1 MTRALSEA
9 MAEALAG
16 GATTF
21 CRCWLVERTDG
32 VSLGFTDHDGA
43 LAFGGNVFEP
53 NSGFAQSEIERGLG
67 LSVDNMEAQGALRS
81 DAVTEADVLAGRYD
95 GAKVTQWLVDWSA
108 PARREVV
115 FAGHVGEIRRGTQAF
130 EVEFTGL
137 AEPLNRPRGRVY
149 LRRCD
154 AELGDARC
162 GVSLTGVPGE
172 VIALRGERLF
182 AVSGFGDAVA
192 YPAGWASLGRLVWTQ
207 GGNAGEAAPVR
218 LFSRVPGGG
227 AEVELWAPPGVA
239 AAVGDRFELFA
250 GCDKAAETC
259 RDKFGNL
266 AGFRGFPHMPGEDWV
281 TAYPGVEESHDG
293 GSLFR

>member
-1 MTRALSEA
+1 MPHPQPHR
-9 MAEALAG
+9 
-16 GATTF
+16 
-21 CRCWLVERTDG
+21 
-32 VSLGFTDHDGA
+32 
-43 LAFGGNVFEP
+43 
-53 NSGFAQSEIERGLG
+53 I
-67 LSVDNMEAQGALRS
+67 
-81 DAVTEADVLAGRYD
+81 
-95 GAKVTQWLVDWSA
+95 
-108 PARREVV
+108 
-115 FAGHVGEIRRGTQAF
+115 
-130 EVEFTGL
+130 
-137 AEPLNRPRGRVY
+137 
-149 LRRCD
+149 LRRIGHLLAIVGLVGCT
-154 AELGDARC
+154 LG
-162 GVSLTGVPGE
+162 TGASQPKQASAAALFAPGE

-281 TAYPGVEESHDG
+281 TAYPGAEESHDG